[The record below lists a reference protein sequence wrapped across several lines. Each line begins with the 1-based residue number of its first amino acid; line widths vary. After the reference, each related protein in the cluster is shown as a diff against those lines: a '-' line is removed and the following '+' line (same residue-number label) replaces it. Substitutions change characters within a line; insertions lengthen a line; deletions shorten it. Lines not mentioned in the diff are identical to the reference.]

1 MLKVNRHT
9 SQDVGFSYRFWNN
22 IRLGL
27 ASCQNFNLHHIPEN
41 SLVLQL
47 KFIIIYFIFVDQLEK
62 NERTCLHGIDDQ
74 RFF

>member
-27 ASCQNFNLHHIPEN
+27 ASCKNFNLHHIPEN
-41 SLVLQL
+41 SFTIEVHNN
-47 KFIIIYFIFVDQLEK
+47 IFYL
-62 NERTCLHGIDDQ
+62 R
-74 RFF
+74 